1 MSRPDPI
8 SGSAAPDHRRRG
20 PQREPLRLPDPQ
32 ALDAA
37 TRLPPASFIESAA
50 ELGVTFEPGDTERL
64 GLFLAYLLWAN
75 ERINLTAIR
84 DPAEAWTRHILDAL
98 TLLGP
103 LSQLPPGA
111 AVIDIG
117 SGGGLPGIP
126 LAITLPRVRFTL
138 LEATG
143 KKARFLGQVAARL
156 QLPNVEIVNDRA
168 EQAGAEGSALRG
180 SFDAAVARAVGHTRV
195 VAELALPLTRVGGL
209 TLLVKGP
216 RAAEELVEAKRALHA
231 LHAAHVGTIA
241 TPTGRIV
248 VLEKLRA
255 TPACYPRRT
264 GEPGRS
270 PL

>member
-1 MSRPDPI
+1 MPDP
-8 SGSAAPDHRRRG
+8 
-20 PQREPLRLPDPQ
+20 E

-37 TRLPPASFIESAA
+37 TRLPPASFIESVA
-50 ELGVTFEPGDTERL
+50 ELGVAFEPGDTERL

-84 DPAEAWTRHILDAL
+84 DPAQAWTRHILDAL

-143 KKARFLGQVAARL
+143 KKARFLEQVAARL

-180 SFDAAVARAVGHTRV
+180 RFDAAVARAVGHTRV

-231 LHAAHVGTIA
+231 LHAAHVGTIT

-264 GEPGRS
+264 GEPGRA